1 MLGLGLGVDKPVGN
15 VEEGV
20 FYPTITYTSDFTAPD
35 GYDGWST
42 YLIES
47 PVIAVGTQDGKEN
60 SFAVLWGASE
70 DSAWYIR
77 NDAVIPEI
85 SDQAGLGSL
94 ATISFYVNLDFTPE
108 EVEFIAWIG
117 DIGSTTGTQ
126 FTLSDNIVPSDGEW
140 HLVTGQCNIGNATAD
155 RVGIGATLSTDRPSA
170 QDAIYF
176 NSISVTIEDRS

>member
-15 VEEGV
+15 VEEIV
-20 FYPTITYTSDFTAPD
+20 YPTITYTSNFTEPN
-35 GYDGWST
+35 GFDGWGT

-47 PVIAVGTQDGKEN
+47 STVDVVTHDGKEN
-60 SFAVLWGASE
+60 SFRVTWGTNENST
-70 DSAWYIR
+70 WYIR
-77 NDAVIPEI
+77 NNSVIPEI

-117 DIGSTTGTQ
+117 DIGSISGTQ
-126 FTLSDNIVPSDGEW
+126 FTLSNNIVPSDGEW

-155 RVGIGATLSTDRPSA
+155 RVAIGATLASDRPS
-170 QDAIYF
+170 DLDVIYL

>member
-15 VEEGV
+15 VEEIV
-20 FYPTITYTSDFTAPD
+20 YPTITYTSNFTSPD
-35 GYDGWST
+35 GFDGWGA

-47 PVIAVGTQDGKEN
+47 PILGISTKDGKEN

-70 DSAWYIR
+70 NSAWYIR
-77 NDAVIPEI
+77 NNAVIPEI

-117 DIGSTTGTQ
+117 DVGSITGTQ
-126 FTLSDNIVPSDGEW
+126 FTLSNNIVPSDGEW
-140 HLVTGQCNIGNATAD
+140 HLVTGQCNIGPASAD
-155 RVGIGATLSTDRPSA
+155 RVAIGATLSTDRPSP